1 MSRPLHYWTALLFV
15 LLVLI
20 SPCVADEWAIYCHG
34 ELAFDPRLSLSVIDP
49 LEHPRIPWREFVV
62 PDAGLYQIY
71 YHSAEIGP
79 SEREVLEWFRNEY
92 CMDFEPGR
100 VLVQLSGRENQP
112 RARHVAAFC
121 FAAHDS
127 GRYIRAD
134 LSVKFDGEFFH
145 KFENLRQL
153 RHLELYQFD
162 MNSVLFRGISKFTK
176 LEYLGLP
183 HDTSDEHLNLIT
195 ELKKLKFLN
204 MSDTKIHG
212 ESLGALSNLPNLRVL
227 DLRRNQ
233 LDSGALSLLRS
244 CLGLETLLMSRT
256 NTVDEDVELLAGMY
270 NLKYISL
277 DGTVVTDKAL
287 EYLAQ
292 VAGLKYVSLHSTST
306 SQSAR
311 EKLGR
316 RRPGLTID
324 MRPPRPLQEFIT
336 DREYIHAWLGHTQ
349 LQLRYAESYGRLD
362 GDLVESLKWYL
373 IVQSKYEKLRKPV
386 PDILKARIDALN
398 QQLNAREVGEAEARA
413 SAYLFLYERC
423 AFNIPLEREEGLPLY
438 QYGFGVSDSEQR

>member
-112 RARHVAAFC
+112 RGRHVEAFC

-134 LSVKFDGEFFH
+134 LSVKFDEDFFH
-145 KFENLRQL
+145 KFENLRRL

-162 MNSVLFRGISKFTK
+162 MNSALFREINKFTK

-183 HDTSDEHLNLIT
+183 HDTCDEHLRLIT
-195 ELKKLKFLN
+195 KLKKLKFLDA
-204 MSDTKIHG
+204 SDTKIRG
-212 ESLGALSNLPNLRVL
+212 EGLGALTKLPNLRVL

-233 LDSGALSLLRS
+233 LDLGALSLLRS
-244 CLGLETLLMSRT
+244 CLTLETLLVSCT
-256 NTVDEDVELLAGMY
+256 NVVDEDVDSLAAMY
-270 NLKYISL
+270 NLKHISL
-277 DGTVVTDKAL
+277 DGTPITDRAL
-287 EYLAQ
+287 EHLAQ
-292 VAGLKYVSLHSTST
+292 VAGLKYVSLHSTPT
-306 SQSAR
+306 TQAAR

-316 RRPGLTID
+316 HCPGLTID
-324 MRPPRPLQEFIT
+324 MRPPRPLQEFIA

-349 LQLRYAESYGRLD
+349 LQLRYAESCGRLD
-362 GDLVESLKWYL
+362 ADLVESLKWYL
-373 IVQSKYEKLRKPV
+373 IVQSKYEKVRKRA

-398 QQLNAREVGEAEARA
+398 QQLNGREVGEAEARA
-413 SAYLFLYERC
+413 NAYLFLYERC
-423 AFNIPLEREEGLPLY
+423 TFNIPLEREEGLPLY
-438 QYGFGVSDSEQR
+438 QYGFGVLDSEQR